1 MWSNEHGWT
10 LGALLQMN
18 KYWIHNCMNVNWK
31 YWPSCLFRGTIF
43 VESSKQKCQKELNIE
58 KYCEMELCGINA
70 MKIPYQHLELQ
81 VHRSHIEHQGWSWHL
96 YLQVVMPT
104 PNNAMHLLCFFY
116 WLAHDIQDCWMQL

>member
-1 MWSNEHGWT
+1 MNAWSVIADEQVLNTQLYECQLKILAW
-10 LGALLQMN
+10 LS
-18 KYWIHNCMNVNWK
+18 I
-31 YWPSCLFRGTIF
+31 SGTIF
-43 VESSKQKCQKELNIE
+43 VESSEQKCQKELNIE

-116 WLAHDIQDCWMQL
+116 